1 MIYHLNDEQFNV
13 FCLGDI
19 LENYVL
25 TMNLPSDVRQL
36 VSQLNDLCG
45 HYMDSYPADE
55 EAEEGVC
62 K

>member
-13 FCLGDI
+13 FALGDI

-25 TMNLPSDVRQL
+25 TMHLPADIMQL
-36 VSQLNDLCG
+36 VSQLNELCG
-45 HYMDSYPADE
+45 KYMDSYPADE
-55 EAEEGVC
+55 EEEVC